1 MIGDDDGDINNNVL
15 LLHVIAL
22 VISVILRSLEVQHLL
37 LLLLKH
43 VLQRLVLLLR
53 AHGSYCHTFSLL
65 EQRTTCM
72 YIISNSCCLVLLRS
86 SCIMH

>member
-43 VLQRLVLLLR
+43 VLQRLVLLLH
-53 AHGSYCHTFSLL
+53 AQ
-65 EQRTTCM
+65 E
-72 YIISNSCCLVLLRS
+72 
-86 SCIMH
+86 